1 MVDPGKGEIIPVET
15 DPWNHQTVSQDTGC
29 ENEPRCICFREAE
42 SGDFFED
49 IFHKNDFCNLLK
61 DRILYATAE
70 ILLQFLERSV

>member
-15 DPWNHQTVSQDTGC
+15 DPWNHQTVSQDTGY

-42 SGDFFED
+42 SVDFFED
-49 IFHKNDFCNLLK
+49 IFHKNDFSNLLK